1 MMDLLARM
9 RTTHRAFQGVHSPAA
24 STFSLSTHN
33 SGAYSSFSDVLNRAS
48 EFPDVVPVMFSSS
61 RVRRGL
67 MPAAYPL
74 VFAPPELQFSASVFL
89 NSSFSFLGHSLFGSR
104 PRMTKDSSSV
114 SSVTALVD
122 SGADVHILSYEDA
135 LTSFWT

>member
-61 RVRRGL
+61 REERGL

-74 VFAPPELQFSASVFL
+74 VVAPPELQFSASVFL

-114 SSVTALVD
+114 S
-122 SGADVHILSYEDA
+122 
-135 LTSFWT
+135 